1 MDDGFEAG
9 RFDEVQLGVCD
20 ETADLDD
27 LVGFRV
33 QACHLV
39 NGVSGEDCKIR
50 RSSVWIGDG
59 TFRSTS
65 QSIQTKGS
73 VERSSGIVYL

>member
-1 MDDGFEAG
+1 M
-9 RFDEVQLGVCD
+9 GVCD

-27 LVGFRV
+27 FVGFRV

-39 NGVSGEDCKIR
+39 NGVSGENFEMRCSR
-50 RSSVWIGDG
+50 VWIGDG
-59 TFRSTS
+59 TFRRTS

-73 VERSSGIVYL
+73 VERSSGIVDL